1 MAALPPVSSADEPD
15 AVQRGAGMSSAARV
29 AAIPGWYTLD
39 EPPHLI
45 GSRCQSCGSYF
56 FPRVTVPFC
65 RNPQCEGT
73 SFEDVKLSRTGRIW
87 SYTNA
92 CYKPPEPFIAPE
104 PFVPFAIAAVEL
116 AAERMIILGQVVA
129 GVDVA
134 ALKVGMAVELVLE
147 TLYRQGDEER
157 LVWKWRPLAGAA

>member
-1 MAALPPVSSADEPD
+1 M
-15 AVQRGAGMSSAARV
+15 
-29 AAIPGWYTLD
+29 
-39 EPPHLI
+39 
-45 GSRCQSCGSYF
+45 GSRCNSCGSYF
-56 FPRVTVPFC
+56 FPRVTVLFC

-73 SFEDVKLSRTGRIW
+73 SFGDVKLSRTGRIW

-92 CYKPPEPFIAPE
+92 CYKPPEPFVAAE

-116 AAERMIILGQVVA
+116 STERMIILGQIVA

-134 ALKVGMAVELVLE
+134 ALKVGMEVELVLE